1 MMIRLTPEEV
11 SLLKEAC
18 RREKEILNKYKE
30 YFKSIESVDTDNL
43 REKKDLLTKSKF
55 LRKRELDKIGL
66 GTKFVYNLIGQDRE
80 EGMLIEG
87 IEESMKIESELKLIR
102 TDSELGQLLL
112 GKKAGSL
119 IEKIVENNQR
129 IVLGTVE
136 EIKTDKKDYLSYIR
150 EKSRHNRSSVPAR
163 KLTTKLFANS
173 DDEDI
178 LKEAKKRQTIS
189 LSQQQLL
196 KEEAI
201 NLLHTATTKV
211 EKMRLKKVRQLLKE
225 KEVVPLPTDGT
236 IGIGTEF
243 SIMIA
248 TKEGLTTKRVE
259 LINEAYSNELE
270 NEYIER
276 ISPLGNKIFGLKEG
290 DSFEHTTFSHDI
302 ISAIVFDIDNTKK
315 YEKTNSALVYH
326 VKNVKKGGL
335 VREQIEMLETELI
348 ARKKTI
354 EAKKNARK
362 KAGYEV
368 LKDKE
373 INALQERITEINHI
387 LTDKKIIENPN
398 SDTIDIGSRCYLSLD
413 YGDGDNETFEATL
426 VERFVSHEASSD
438 EFISME
444 KEMGQAIYGKQEG
457 EAFSYLLPNGT
468 KITGEVLGI
477 IKTSEMEQKNLQKV
491 K

>member
-1 MMIRLTPEEV
+1 MP
-11 SLLKEAC
+11 
-18 RREKEILNKYKE
+18 
-30 YFKSIESVDTDNL
+30 
-43 REKKDLLTKSKF
+43 
-55 LRKRELDKIGL
+55 
-66 GTKFVYNLIGQDRE
+66 Q
-80 EGMLIEG
+80 
-87 IEESMKIESELKLIR
+87 
-102 TDSELGQLLL
+102 
-112 GKKAGSL
+112 
-119 IEKIVENNQR
+119 
-129 IVLGTVE
+129 
-136 EIKTDKKDYLSYIR
+136 
-150 EKSRHNRSSVPAR
+150 
-163 KLTTKLFANS
+163 
-173 DDEDI
+173 
-178 LKEAKKRQTIS
+178 AKKRQTIS

-276 ISPLGNKIFGLKEG
+276 ISPLGSKIFGLKEG

-354 EAKKNARK
+354 EAKKKARK
-362 KAGYEV
+362 KAG
-368 LKDKE
+368 
-373 INALQERITEINHI
+373 
-387 LTDKKIIENPN
+387 
-398 SDTIDIGSRCYLSLD
+398 
-413 YGDGDNETFEATL
+413 
-426 VERFVSHEASSD
+426 
-438 EFISME
+438 
-444 KEMGQAIYGKQEG
+444 
-457 EAFSYLLPNGT
+457 
-468 KITGEVLGI
+468 
-477 IKTSEMEQKNLQKV
+477 
-491 K
+491 

>member
-43 REKKDLLTKSKF
+43 REKKDLLAKSKF

-66 GTKFVYNLIGQDRE
+66 GTKFVYKLIGQDRE

-178 LKEAKKRQTIS
+178 LKEAKKKTNNFI
-189 LSQQQLL
+189 
-196 KEEAI
+196 I
-201 NLLHTATTKV
+201 TT
-211 EKMRLKKVRQLLKE
+211 
-225 KEVVPLPTDGT
+225 
-236 IGIGTEF
+236 
-243 SIMIA
+243 
-248 TKEGLTTKRVE
+248 
-259 LINEAYSNELE
+259 
-270 NEYIER
+270 
-276 ISPLGNKIFGLKEG
+276 
-290 DSFEHTTFSHDI
+290 TTFKRRSH
-302 ISAIVFDIDNTKK
+302 
-315 YEKTNSALVYH
+315 
-326 VKNVKKGGL
+326 
-335 VREQIEMLETELI
+335 
-348 ARKKTI
+348 
-354 EAKKNARK
+354 
-362 KAGYEV
+362 
-368 LKDKE
+368 
-373 INALQERITEINHI
+373 
-387 LTDKKIIENPN
+387 
-398 SDTIDIGSRCYLSLD
+398 
-413 YGDGDNETFEATL
+413 
-426 VERFVSHEASSD
+426 
-438 EFISME
+438 
-444 KEMGQAIYGKQEG
+444 
-457 EAFSYLLPNGT
+457 
-468 KITGEVLGI
+468 
-477 IKTSEMEQKNLQKV
+477 
-491 K
+491 